1 MANRIEVAQIVPDA
15 RAEVKKREL
24 EAIGFSGKVD
34 NVELVD
40 VYTIEEDLSKEVSML
55 YELGLEDY
63 EIEYIL
69 YLKTKEIA
77 RLKWG
82 H

>member
-1 MANRIEVAQIVPDA
+1 MLSKE
-15 RAEVKKREL
+15 EL
-24 EAIGFSGKVD
+24 Q
-34 NVELVD
+34 
-40 VYTIEEDLSKEVSML
+40 EDLSKEVSML

>member
-1 MANRIEVAQIVPDA
+1 MLSKE
-15 RAEVKKREL
+15 EL
-24 EAIGFSGKVD
+24 Q
-34 NVELVD
+34 
-40 VYTIEEDLSKEVSML
+40 EDLSNEVSML

>member
-1 MANRIEVAQIVPDA
+1 MLTEIKEELPK
-15 RAEVKKREL
+15 ELKKEIL
-24 EAIGFSGKVD
+24 I
-34 NVELVD
+34 
-40 VYTIEEDLSKEVSML
+40 L

-69 YLKTKEIA
+69 YLKTKERVSSKLKNKKINEEL
-77 RLKWG
+77 RSESSLKWR